1 MCLWEGTESIKRHTV
16 KVSIQASSNKMN
28 IISLTLSETLSP
40 SIKNK
45 VIIYTNTIES
55 TRRLIEDVNIK
66 NDEKSLFFM
75 GIHF

>member
-1 MCLWEGTESIKRHTV
+1 
-16 KVSIQASSNKMN
+16 MN
-28 IISLTLSETLSP
+28 IISLALSETLSP